1 MFCNTL
7 QLNQTVK
14 FVRQLKITSE
24 LDAGKNFFLYSV
36 NDSQYNRVLK
46 SHDYIKTTS
55 RKTVLK
61 MAYPKKNTKQ
71 YDLYIIIKWIFK
83 ERTNYIGANFRIK
96 PTEIC

>member
-1 MFCNTL
+1 MLERTFFYTVLMTL
-7 QLNQTVK
+7 S
-14 FVRQLKITSE
+14 II
-24 LDAGKNFFLYSV
+24 
-36 NDSQYNRVLK
+36 VLK